1 MTHAVNFEKACAEL
15 DPAERMGILSLSNV
29 ARKYGIPLV
38 RQADEAKT
46 ALKAKLETSERS
58 IAFLEGQVRRIRQEK
73 LFREVQK
80 EKFAKLSIESYHPEQ
95 DLTPLEFVKGYPVL
109 TL

>member
-29 ARKYGIPLV
+29 ARKYGIPFV

-73 LFREVQK
+73 LFREV
-80 EKFAKLSIESYHPEQ
+80 PERKVCKAQ
-95 DLTPLEFVKGYPVL
+95 Y
-109 TL
+109 